1 MSVVQ
6 EIKFKDEEKSMDVND
21 VLEVSFTILDQ
32 ILDFTKELE
41 EKTPSVFD
49 HIHQNHCQSEN
60 KNTDSTSCSDISSS
74 DSDSCC
80 KFERFDIE
88 DFIIYSYKAMK
99 LSPNLLILAMM
110 NLDKLLA
117 KQFIL
122 TSENIHKCFFIC
134 MMEAQK
140 YYEDVNWTN
149 KDYSRM
155 CGISTG
161 ELLELELEFL
171 KYIDFNIYVK
181 YEDYCKYVKEL
192 KKTLKKN
199 IIIRNTYIE
208 NE

>member
-1 MSVVQ
+1 
-6 EIKFKDEEKSMDVND
+6 
-21 VLEVSFTILDQ
+21 
-32 ILDFTKELE
+32 
-41 EKTPSVFD
+41 
-49 HIHQNHCQSEN
+49 
-60 KNTDSTSCSDISSS
+60 
-74 DSDSCC
+74 
-80 KFERFDIE
+80 
-88 DFIIYSYKAMK
+88 
-99 LSPNLLILAMM
+99 
-110 NLDKLLA
+110 
-117 KQFIL
+117 
-122 TSENIHKCFFIC
+122 

-192 KKTLKKN
+192 KKTLKQN